1 MADDA
6 LRGKVAFITGAGSGL
21 GAAFAR
27 RLAADGATVIIND
40 LDADAA
46 ALTAGVV
53 GGDAAVFDVCDSAA
67 FDTEVDNAVA
77 RHGLVDIM
85 INNAGIA
92 PAFTEARFEAG
103 MANQLLRMEGRVAEM
118 QPSDH
123 LTGMSD
129 GEWDR
134 MIRVHLYGAFYGTR
148 AALRHMQPS
157 RRGAI
162 VNVASV
168 LGLHPSAGTAH
179 YSAAKAGVIAL
190 TKSTAQE
197 VAHLGIR
204 VNAVCPG
211 FIDTPLLAPY
221 NDLMRAAITMRIPVG
236 RMGMADEVAEIVRFL
251 VGPESSYCT
260 GEVFPVTG
268 GFVS

>member
-1 MADDA
+1 MADGA
-6 LRGKVAFITGAGSGL
+6 LQDHVAFITGCGSGL

-27 RLAADGATVIIND
+27 RLAADGAALIVNDINP
-40 LDADAA
+40 DAA
-46 ALTAGVV
+46 AAIAVEV

-67 FDTEVDNAVA
+67 FDAEVDKAVE
-77 RHGLVDIM
+77 RHGRLDIV

-92 PAFTEARFEAG
+92 PAFSDERFEAG
-103 MANQLLRMEGRVAEM
+103 LANQMLRMEGRIAEM
-118 QPSDH
+118 QPSDY
-123 LTGMSD
+123 LTAMTD

-148 AALRHMQPS
+148 AALRHMQPA

-162 VNVASV
+162 VNISSV
-168 LGLHPSAGTAH
+168 LGVQPSAGTAH
-179 YSAAKAGVIAL
+179 YAAAKAAVIAL
-190 TKSTAQE
+190 TKSAAQE

-221 NDLMRAAITMRIPVG
+221 NEMMRAGITMRIPTG
-236 RMGMADEVAEIVRFL
+236 RMGAAEEIAELVRFL
-251 VGPESSYCT
+251 VGPESSYCN
-260 GEVFPVTG
+260 GDVFAASG